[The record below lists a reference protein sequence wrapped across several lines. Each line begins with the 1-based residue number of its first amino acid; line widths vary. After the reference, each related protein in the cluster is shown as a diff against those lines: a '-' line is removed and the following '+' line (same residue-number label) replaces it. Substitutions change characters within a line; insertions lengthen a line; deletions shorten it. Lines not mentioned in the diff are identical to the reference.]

1 MEGFCAP
8 SCGDSAEGFPPV
20 PAVRLFTV
28 CWAGSKGTKL
38 LWEVKLPLH
47 QFNQEK
53 FLLPWFSS

>member
-1 MEGFCAP
+1 MLQLWGLWGRFFHPE
-8 SCGDSAEGFPPV
+8 
-20 PAVRLFTV
+20 PAVCLFTV

>member
-1 MEGFCAP
+1 MCFQLWGLWGRFFHPE
-8 SCGDSAEGFPPV
+8 
-20 PAVRLFTV
+20 PAVCLFTV

-47 QFNQEK
+47 HFNQEK